1 MQLSKEQSDF
11 IQKALEGNNI
21 LVDACIGS
29 GKTTAIQHLCN
40 AFSYRF
46 RILYLT
52 YNKLLK
58 IDAQSKIRNRNVTVT
73 NYHGFA
79 WSQLNA
85 VGKRAGIPDLIQVYN
100 QTKPPMPKY
109 NVLIIDEYQD
119 IEQELADMLEYI
131 KLQNPDIQIIA
142 VGDMKQKIYDKT
154 TINVENFIQSFL
166 GNHIELEFTN
176 CFRLSSELASK
187 LGLVWKKKIVGV
199 NNNCIVEN
207 MDEDRVVKFLANQN
221 PSDVLCLGA
230 RTGSMANVLNV
241 LENEYP
247 DKFNKRTVFAS
258 IKDRDSTGAT
268 YPSPTSAIFTTYDSS
283 KGLERPICI
292 VFDYTESYWKIRVSK
307 PQQSY
312 EILRNIFCVAAS
324 RGKNRIIFVTTDEE
338 QLSVQTLSE
347 KTETNTVLEDVDISS
362 MFDFKYKENIEECF
376 SKLSICR
383 LKCSDNR
390 VININERDELIDLS
404 PCIGIYQ
411 ESMFFSNYDI
421 NSELDFAFLMHP
433 GQDYLKEKIYKLSL
447 EEKILFLVSLETKQR
462 RYRTQ
467 VSKKLVTEDE
477 QNQLFN
483 RLSTVFRR
491 DENIQVEC
499 SIPFCVNPNTKKKFI
514 ARGLADVVKDDVVY
528 ELKYVSQLSHENFL
542 QCACYIIALGVKK
555 GILWNTKDNSM
566 FEITIP
572 NVEDFLN
579 ATVRAITKN
588 QIKEYIQ
595 PDIESS
601 ANNTSSK
608 NSVGELTSITINDKK
623 IALNDKVFHINR
635 GEGIIKKIYFSGK
648 NCLLI
653 AVQHMSNPAET
664 NTYDLKTSLEMGF
677 IKI

>member
-131 KLQNPDIQIIA
+131 KLQNPGIQIIA

-176 CFRLSSELASK
+176 CFRLSSELASR
-187 LGLVWKKKIVGV
+187 LGLIWKKKIVGV

-207 MDEDRVVKFLANQN
+207 MDEHSVVKFLANQN

-433 GQDYLKEKIYKLSL
+433 GQAYLKEKIYKLSL

-499 SIPFCVNPNTKKKFI
+499 SIPFYVNPNTKKKFI

-528 ELKYVSQLSHENFL
+528 ELKYVSQLSHENFM
-542 QCACYIIALGVKK
+542 QYACYIIALGLKK

-595 PDIESS
+595 PNIESF
-601 ANNTSSK
+601 ANNTSSN
-608 NSVGELTSITINDKK
+608 NSVDELTSITIDDKK

-635 GEGIIKKIYFSGK
+635 GEGIIKKIYFSG

-653 AVQHMSNPAET
+653 AVQHMSNPPET

>member
-1 MQLSKEQSDF
+1 
-11 IQKALEGNNI
+11 
-21 LVDACIGS
+21 
-29 GKTTAIQHLCN
+29 
-40 AFSYRF
+40 
-46 RILYLT
+46 
-52 YNKLLK
+52 
-58 IDAQSKIRNRNVTVT
+58 
-73 NYHGFA
+73 
-79 WSQLNA
+79 
-85 VGKRAGIPDLIQVYN
+85 
-100 QTKPPMPKY
+100 
-109 NVLIIDEYQD
+109 
-119 IEQELADMLEYI
+119 
-131 KLQNPDIQIIA
+131 
-142 VGDMKQKIYDKT
+142 MKQKIYDKT
-154 TINVENFIQSFL
+154 TINVENFIQSFM

-187 LGLVWKKKIVGV
+187 LGLIWKKKIIGV

-207 MDEDRVVKFLANQN
+207 MNEERVVKFLANQN

-421 NSELDFAFLMHP
+421 NSELDFAFLTHP
-433 GQDYLKEKIYKLSL
+433 GQAYLKEKIYKLSL

-499 SIPFCVNPNTKKKFI
+499 SIPFYVNPNTKKKFI

-542 QCACYIIALGVKK
+542 QCACYIIALGLKK

-595 PDIESS
+595 PNIESF
-601 ANNTSSK
+601 ANNTSSN
-608 NSVGELTSITINDKK
+608 NSVDELTSITIDDKK

-635 GEGIIKKIYFSGK
+635 GEGIIKKIYFPG

-653 AVQHMSNPAET
+653 AVQHMSNPPET

>member
-1 MQLSKEQSDF
+1 MQLSKEQNDF

-79 WSQLNA
+79 WMQLNA

-100 QTKPPMPKY
+100 QTKPPMSKY

-154 TINVENFIQSFL
+154 TINVESFIQSFL

-176 CFRLSSELASK
+176 CFRLSSELASR
-187 LGLVWKKKIVGV
+187 LGLIWKKKIIGV

-207 MDEDRVVKFLANQN
+207 MDENSVVRFLANQD
-221 PSDVLCLGA
+221 PSDILCLGS
-230 RTGSMANVLNV
+230 RTGSMANVLNL

-247 DKFNKRTVFAS
+247 DKFNKRTVYAS
-258 IKDRDSTGAT
+258 IRDRDSTGAT

-292 VFDYTESYWKIRVSK
+292 VFDYTESYWQVRVSK

-324 RGKNRIIFVTTDEE
+324 RGKNKIIFVTTNEE

-347 KTETNTVLEDVDISS
+347 KTKMNTVLEDVDISS

-383 LKCSDNR
+383 LKRSDNS
-390 VININERDELIDLS
+390 VINVNERDELIDLS

-421 NSELDFAFLMHP
+421 NSELNFAFLMHP
-433 GQDYLKEKIYKLSL
+433 GQAYLREKIYELSL

-499 SIPFCVNPNTKKKFI
+499 SIPFYVNPNTKNKFI
-514 ARGLADVVKDDVVY
+514 ARGLADVVKDNVVY

-542 QCACYIIALGVKK
+542 QCACYIIALGLKK

-588 QIKEYIQ
+588 QIKEYIR
-595 PDIESS
+595 PKNESP
-601 ANNTSSK
+601 ANNTTSN
-608 NSVGELTSITINDKK
+608 NSICELTNITIDDKEV
-623 IALNDKVFHINR
+623 ALNDKVFHINR
-635 GEGIIKKIYFSGK
+635 GEGIIKKIYFSG

-653 AVQHMSNPAET
+653 VVQHMSNPQET
-664 NTYDLKTSLEMGF
+664 NTYDLKTSLKMGF

>member
-1 MQLSKEQSDF
+1 MQLSKEQSAF

-79 WSQLNA
+79 WSQLNS
-85 VGKRAGIPDLIQVYN
+85 VGKKAGIPDLIQVYN

-131 KLQNPDIQIIA
+131 KLQNPGIQIIA

-166 GNHIELEFTN
+166 RNHIELEFTN
-176 CFRLSSELASK
+176 CFRLSSKLASR
-187 LGLVWKKKIVGV
+187 LGLIWKKKIVGV

-207 MDEDRVVKFLANQN
+207 MDEDCVVKFLANQN

-258 IKDRDSTGAT
+258 IRDRDSTGAT

-283 KGLERPICI
+283 KGLERPLCI

-338 QLSVQTLSE
+338 QLSVHTLSE
-347 KTETNTVLEDVDISS
+347 KTEMNTVLEDVDISS

-376 SKLSICR
+376 SKLSICK

-421 NSELDFAFLMHP
+421 NSELNFAFLMHP
-433 GQDYLKEKIYKLSL
+433 GQAYLKEKIYKLSL

-467 VSKKLVTEDE
+467 ASKKLVTEDE

-499 SIPFCVNPNTKKKFI
+499 SIPFYVNPNTKKKFI

-542 QCACYIIALGVKK
+542 QCACYIIALGLNK

-595 PDIESS
+595 PNIESF
-601 ANNTSSK
+601 ANNTSSN
-608 NSVGELTSITINDKK
+608 NSVGELTSITIDDKK

-635 GEGIIKKIYFSGK
+635 GEGIIKKIYFSG

-653 AVQHMSNPAET
+653 AVQHMSNPPET

>member
-1 MQLSKEQSDF
+1 MQLSKEQNDF

-79 WSQLNA
+79 WMQLNA

-100 QTKPPMPKY
+100 QTKPPMSKY

-154 TINVENFIQSFL
+154 TINVESFIQSFL

-176 CFRLSSELASK
+176 CFRLSSELASR
-187 LGLVWKKKIVGV
+187 LGLIWKKKIIGV

-207 MDEDRVVKFLANQN
+207 MDENSVVRFLANQD
-221 PSDVLCLGA
+221 PSDILCLGS
-230 RTGSMANVLNV
+230 RTGSMANVLNL

-247 DKFNKRTVFAS
+247 DKFNKRTVYAS
-258 IKDRDSTGAT
+258 IRDRDSTGAT

-292 VFDYTESYWKIRVSK
+292 VFDYTESYWQVRVSK

-324 RGKNRIIFVTTDEE
+324 RGKNKIIFVTTNEE

-347 KTETNTVLEDVDISS
+347 KTKMNTVLEDVDISS

-376 SKLSICR
+376 SKLSLFTSKPKLLRYLIR
-383 LKCSDNR
+383 KTAVVR
-390 VININERDELIDLS
+390 VLPS
-404 PCIGIYQ
+404 
-411 ESMFFSNYDI
+411 
-421 NSELDFAFLMHP
+421 
-433 GQDYLKEKIYKLSL
+433 
-447 EEKILFLVSLETKQR
+447 
-462 RYRTQ
+462 
-467 VSKKLVTEDE
+467 
-477 QNQLFN
+477 
-483 RLSTVFRR
+483 
-491 DENIQVEC
+491 
-499 SIPFCVNPNTKKKFI
+499 
-514 ARGLADVVKDDVVY
+514 
-528 ELKYVSQLSHENFL
+528 
-542 QCACYIIALGVKK
+542 
-555 GILWNTKDNSM
+555 
-566 FEITIP
+566 
-572 NVEDFLN
+572 LN
-579 ATVRAITKN
+579 A
-588 QIKEYIQ
+588 
-595 PDIESS
+595 
-601 ANNTSSK
+601 
-608 NSVGELTSITINDKK
+608 
-623 IALNDKVFHINR
+623 
-635 GEGIIKKIYFSGK
+635 
-648 NCLLI
+648 
-653 AVQHMSNPAET
+653 
-664 NTYDLKTSLEMGF
+664 
-677 IKI
+677 

>member
-1 MQLSKEQSDF
+1 MQLSKEQNAF
-11 IQKALEGNNI
+11 IQKALERNNI

-40 AFSYRF
+40 AFSNQF

-85 VGKRAGIPDLIQVYN
+85 VGKKAGIPDLIQVYN

-142 VGDMKQKIYDKT
+142 VGDMKQKISDKT

-176 CFRLSSELASK
+176 CFRLSPELASR
-187 LGLVWKKKIVGV
+187 LGLIWKKKIVGV
-199 NNNCIVEN
+199 NDNCIVEN
-207 MDEDRVVKFLANQN
+207 MDEHSVVKFLANQN
-221 PSDVLCLGA
+221 PSDVLCLGS

-258 IKDRDSTGAT
+258 IRDRDSTGAT

-283 KGLERPICI
+283 KGLERSICI

-347 KTETNTVLEDVDISS
+347 KTEMNTILEDVDISS

-383 LKCSDNR
+383 LKCSDNS
-390 VININERDELIDLS
+390 VINVNEKDELIDLS

-421 NSELDFAFLMHP
+421 NSQLDFVFSLYTDLVH
-433 GQDYLKEKIYKLSL
+433 LKKKEIYELSL
-447 EEKILFLVSLETKQR
+447 EEKILFLVSLETRQR

-467 VSKKLVTEDE
+467 VSKKLVTENE

-483 RLSTVFRR
+483 RLSTVFKRE
-491 DENIQVEC
+491 ENIQVEC
-499 SIPFCVNPNTKKKFI
+499 SIPFHVDTKTKKKFI
-514 ARGLADVVKDDVVY
+514 ARGLADVVKNDVVY

-542 QCACYIIALGVKK
+542 QCACYIIALKLKK

-588 QIKEYIQ
+588 QVKKYIR
-595 PDIESS
+595 PATPNSRTLR
-601 ANNTSSK
+601 NNAGNLKAVTIDNK
-608 NSVGELTSITINDKK
+608 KLSVNDR
-623 IALNDKVFHINR
+623 VFHINR
-635 GEGIIKKIYFSGK
+635 GEGIINKIYFSGK
-648 NCLLI
+648 CLLI
-653 AVQHMSNPAET
+653 DVQHISSPNKI
-664 NTYDLKTSLEMGF
+664 NTYDLIISLERGF

>member
-1 MQLSKEQSDF
+1 MQLSKEQNDF

-79 WSQLNA
+79 WMQLND

-100 QTKPPMPKY
+100 QTKPPMSKY

-154 TINVENFIQSFL
+154 TINVESFIQSFL

-176 CFRLSSELASK
+176 CFRLSSELASR
-187 LGLVWKKKIVGV
+187 LGLIWKKKIIGV

-207 MDEDRVVKFLANQN
+207 MDENSVVRFLANQD
-221 PSDVLCLGA
+221 PSDILCLGS
-230 RTGSMANVLNV
+230 RTGSMANVLNL

-247 DKFNKRTVFAS
+247 DKFNKRTVYAS
-258 IKDRDSTGAT
+258 IRDRDSTGAT

-292 VFDYTESYWKIRVSK
+292 VFDYTESYWQVRVSK

-324 RGKNRIIFVTTDEE
+324 RGKNKIIFVTTNEE

-347 KTETNTVLEDVDISS
+347 KTKMNTVLEDVDISS

-376 SKLSICR
+376 SKLSICK
-383 LKCSDNR
+383 LKRSDNS
-390 VININERDELIDLS
+390 VINVNERDELIDLS

-421 NSELDFAFLMHP
+421 NSELNFAFLMHP
-433 GQDYLKEKIYKLSL
+433 GQAYLREKIYELSL

-477 QNQLFN
+477 QYQLFN

-499 SIPFCVNPNTKKKFI
+499 SIPFYVNPNTKKKFI
-514 ARGLADVVKDDVVY
+514 ARGLADVVKDNVVY

-542 QCACYIIALGVKK
+542 QCACYIIALGLKK

-572 NVEDFLN
+572 NVEDFLH

-588 QIKEYIQ
+588 QIKEYIR
-595 PDIESS
+595 PNIESP
-601 ANNTSSK
+601 ANNTNLN
-608 NSVGELTSITINDKK
+608 NSVVELTSITIDDIKV
-623 IALNDKVFHINR
+623 ALNDQVFHINR
-635 GEGIIKKIYFSGK
+635 GEGIVKKIYFSR

-653 AVQHMSNPAET
+653 AVQHMSNPKEI
-664 NTYDLKTSLEMGF
+664 NTYDLKTSLKMGF

>member
-1 MQLSKEQSDF
+1 MQLSKEQNDF

-79 WSQLNA
+79 WMQLNA

-100 QTKPPMPKY
+100 QTKPPMSKY

-154 TINVENFIQSFL
+154 TINVESFIQSFL

-176 CFRLSSELASK
+176 CFRLSSELASR
-187 LGLVWKKKIVGV
+187 LGLIWKKKIIGV

-207 MDEDRVVKFLANQN
+207 MDENSVVRFLANQD
-221 PSDVLCLGA
+221 PSDILCLGS
-230 RTGSMANVLNV
+230 RTGSMANVLNL

-247 DKFNKRTVFAS
+247 DKFNKRTVYAS
-258 IKDRDSTGAT
+258 IRDRDSTGAT

-292 VFDYTESYWKIRVSK
+292 VFDYTESYWQVRVSK

-324 RGKNRIIFVTTDEE
+324 RGKNKIIFVTTNEE

-347 KTETNTVLEDVDISS
+347 KTKMNTVLEDVDISS

-383 LKCSDNR
+383 LKHSDNS
-390 VININERDELIDLS
+390 VINVNERDELIDLS

-421 NSELDFAFLMHP
+421 NSELNFAFLMHP
-433 GQDYLKEKIYKLSL
+433 GQAYLREKIYELSL

-499 SIPFCVNPNTKKKFI
+499 SIPFYVNPNTKNKFI
-514 ARGLADVVKDDVVY
+514 ARGLADVVKDNVVY

-542 QCACYIIALGVKK
+542 QCACYIIALGLKK

-588 QIKEYIQ
+588 QIKEYIR
-595 PDIESS
+595 PNIESP
-601 ANNTSSK
+601 ANNTTSN
-608 NSVGELTSITINDKK
+608 NSICELTNITIDDKEV
-623 IALNDKVFHINR
+623 ALNDKVFHINR
-635 GEGIIKKIYFSGK
+635 GEGIIKKIYFSG

-653 AVQHMSNPAET
+653 VVQHMSNPQET
-664 NTYDLKTSLEMGF
+664 NTYDLKTSLKMGF